1 MNIFFNI
8 NIYTLIMF
16 FNRHV
21 FSIFI
26 SVYCVCSVKCGCCK
40 DCCCCNVN
48 KDQLNFFNDNNQKI
62 LTKDKN
68 PGFKKSVK
76 ELESLKTKESI
87 IPEQTYPKIDI
98 EDKNLKD
105 VEKSKGVLDNR
116 FNDLW
121 EFKRKGEMTKFDDK
135 KNNSKE
141 KNKEKGTNDGSEKS
155 INNNDK
161 NNDKYNKDNKD
172 NKKNNVDNNKV
183 GIEPVNLN
191 TDVDNKDEIENNEVE
206 LMTNNCGT
214 NDIIVVESKDYYS
227 IGGKKL
233 FILESKQPYIVYGF
247 FKRNTYI
254 CKFNDFSYKK
264 SYQITIKDDDIK
276 RSSYIIAIVE
286 VMNYEKRKECYLVL
300 NFNYKPEHNYGLF
313 CRCENITKIIIL
325 KTGNI
330 ANMSHMFRECSS
342 LTTVIFNNI
351 NTINLTDMSSMF
363 QCCSALIAV
372 NFNNINTSNV
382 KYMGNMFYGCKSL
395 TTINFNNMDTSN
407 VTNMSDMFS
416 GCSSLKELNIN
427 NFNTS
432 NVTNMDGMF
441 YGCTLLKELHIN
453 NFNTKNVIDM
463 SMMFYGC
470 SSLKELDLTNFIT
483 DNVTKMSNMFNR
495 CLSLE
500 NLNLE
505 KFNTEKVIEMYR
517 MFYECSSLT
526 NINFSNWNTSSVGN
540 MSHMFYGCS
549 SLKKLDLTSFYTPN
563 VIDMSGMF
571 LDCILLEELKVGHLL
586 FYDGSKTKT
595 ESMFGNT
602 KNLRRVICAEEGKYE
617 QLRQALEDGKYKY
630 EYSNLVYTI

>member
-1 MNIFFNI
+1 
-8 NIYTLIMF
+8 MF

-21 FSIFI
+21 FSICI
-26 SVYCVCSVKCGCCK
+26 IVYCVCPVKCGCCK

-48 KDQLNFFNDNNQKI
+48 RDQLNFFNDNNQKI
-62 LTKDKN
+62 ITKDKN

-87 IPEQTYPKIDI
+87 IPEQTYSKIDI
-98 EDKNLKD
+98 EDKKLKD
-105 VEKSKGVLDNR
+105 LGKSKGVLDGR
-116 FNDLW
+116 FNDLGDL
-121 EFKRKGEMTKFDDK
+121 KRNGEMTKFDDK

-141 KNKEKGTNDGSEKS
+141 KNNEKGKNDGSEKS
-155 INNNDK
+155 IKNNDK
-161 NNDKYNKDNKD
+161 NNDNDNKD
-172 NKKNNVDNNKV
+172 SKDNNVDNNKV

-191 TDVDNKDEIENNEVE
+191 TDVDNRDEIENNEVE

-214 NDIIVVESKDYYS
+214 NDIIVVESRDYYS

-233 FILESKQPYIVYGF
+233 FILENKQPYIVYGF

-325 KTGNI
+325 KTENI
-330 ANMSHMFRECSS
+330 ANMSHMFRESSS
-342 LTTVIFNNI
+342 LT
-351 NTINLTDMSSMF
+351 
-363 QCCSALIAV
+363 AV

-382 KYMGNMFYGCKSL
+382 KYMSNMFYGCKSL

-407 VTNMSDMFS
+407 VIDMSGMFS

-427 NFNTS
+427 NFNTN
-432 NVTNMDGMF
+432 NVTRMFMMF
-441 YGCTLLKELHIN
+441 YGCTSLEKLNLE

-586 FYDGSKTKT
+586 FYDGRKTKT

-617 QLRQALEDGKYKY
+617 QLRKALEDGKYKY
-630 EYSNLVYTI
+630 EYNNLVYTIK